1 VALNRNTNKG
11 KIVVISG
18 PSGSGKTTL
27 REELLQDEELGK
39 RFVKSVSFTTRRKRS
54 CERNNKDYIF
64 ISEPEFKKRLKAKKI
79 LEWTKYLGY
88 YYATSKDFVDK
99 QLARRKNIILCL
111 DLKGALRIKKLYP
124 RDSLTI
130 FIAPPSI
137 KALQH
142 RIEGRCNKT
151 REEEIQRRLEL
162 ARQELSDASKHDYR
176 VVNKNLAQAAEELK
190 GIILNRVR
198 CKV

>member
-1 VALNRNTNKG
+1 MALNRNADKG

-54 CERNNKDYIF
+54 GERNNKDYIF

-137 KALQH
+137 KALRH

-151 REEEIQRRLEL
+151 RKEEVQRRLEL
-162 ARQELSDASKHDYR
+162 ARQELSDAGKHDYR

-190 GIILNRVR
+190 GIILNRVM
-198 CKV
+198 CNV